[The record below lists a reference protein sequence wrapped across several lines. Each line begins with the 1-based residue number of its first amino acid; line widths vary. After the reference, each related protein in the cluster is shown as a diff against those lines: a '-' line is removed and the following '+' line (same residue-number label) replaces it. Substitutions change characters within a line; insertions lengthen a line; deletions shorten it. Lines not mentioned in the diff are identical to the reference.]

1 MRRLPVYLLVD
12 TSGSMMGEPIESV
25 RSGLSLLVSALRQDP
40 YALETA
46 YLSVI
51 TFDTQAQQVTPLT
64 DLMSFQL
71 PTIEAGGLTA
81 MGGALS
87 LLADCIN
94 REVNKGSVEQ
104 KGDWKPVVFLL
115 TDGMPTDD
123 LQAGI
128 SALKNVKTGTFVA
141 CAAGSGADTDELKK
155 ITETVVSLDTA
166 DANSIKAFFKWV
178 SSSISVS
185 SQKVDLTKKDDAL
198 AISELPPPP
207 AEINVVL

>member
-12 TSGSMMGEPIESV
+12 TSGSMMGEAIESV
-25 RSGLSLLVSALRQDP
+25 RNGLQMLVSALRQDP

-51 TFDTQAQQVTPLT
+51 TFDSEAKQVSPLT
-64 DLMSFQL
+64 ELMGFQL
-71 PTIEAGGLTA
+71 PDLQAGGTTA

-94 REVNKGSVEQ
+94 REVQKGSAEV

-115 TDGMPTDD
+115 SDGLPTDD
-123 LQAGI
+123 LQQGI
-128 SALKNVKTGTFVA
+128 NALKAVKTGTFVA
-141 CAAGSGADTDELKK
+141 CAAGSGADTDVLKQ
-155 ITETVVSLDTA
+155 ITESVVSLDTA

-178 SSSISVS
+178 SASISVS
-185 SQKVDLTKKDDAL
+185 SQKVDLNKTDVGGL
-198 AISELPPPP
+198 GELPPPP
-207 AEINVVL
+207 AELNIVL

>member
-12 TSGSMMGEPIESV
+12 TSGSMMGEAIEAV
-25 RSGLSLLVSALRQDP
+25 RNGLQMLVSALRQDP

-51 TFDTQAQQVTPLT
+51 TFDTNAKQVTPLT
-64 DLMSFQL
+64 ELMSFQI
-71 PTIEAGGLTA
+71 PDIQASGVTA
-81 MGGALS
+81 MGEALS

-94 REVNKGSVEQ
+94 REVQKGSAEV

-115 TDGMPTDD
+115 SDGLPTDD
-123 LQAGI
+123 LQKGI
-128 SALKNVKTGTFVA
+128 NAILQVKTGTFVA
-141 CAAGSGADTDELKK
+141 CAAGAGADTDVLKQ

-178 SSSISVS
+178 SASISVS
-185 SQKVDLTKKDDAL
+185 SQKVDLNKKEVNGL
-198 AISELPPPP
+198 NELPPPP
-207 AEINVVL
+207 AELNIVL